1 MVGSSA
7 HESSCVVRLAHAATP
22 ALDLVGDFGPVV
34 SGHYAPRR
42 VRERTG
48 VIGVA
53 DAGVELLWGMRLTRK
68 FIAALVIGVAIVTL
82 VQGYLDYQREREV
95 FDRQMQG
102 EADALGRALGLG
114 LADVWHRDGE
124 AAAREFLIDANNA
137 NKSGRLRVRWVWL
150 DAKGHDAP
158 LEPRDQLE
166 PMKQDGV
173 VVIRDRARRRLV
185 TYIPV
190 KVPEPRDG
198 GLEIQQSLEPFD
210 AYVRDSLRNQI
221 VGSAAALLIA
231 AALALALGVVFIG
244 RPISKLAG
252 KARRVGTG
260 DLSDPLTL
268 RQRDELGELANE
280 INLMCE
286 RLAEEQDARARA
298 TEQLRHADRLTTVG
312 KLASGLAHEL
322 GTPLNVVSGRARLIA
337 DREVEG
343 NDVTDS
349 ARIVAEQADRM
360 TALIRQ
366 LLDFARPRA
375 PRPAPLNIT
384 TVASR
389 VCQLIATIARKANV
403 TLIPPAPDE
412 SLRLEA
418 DDCQLTQVLTN
429 LVVNAI
435 QSIGDD
441 GTVTIVTHTVEQVAP
456 PYVGGATQT
465 WMAIEVRDTGAGM
478 DDATRERI
486 FEPFFTTKQVGE
498 GTGLGLSVSWG
509 IVREHGGWI
518 DVQSSLNAGSTFT
531 VFLPMTRRIGRTTGE
546 RSALAGDRSPDR
558 GADRGADQGTDRGA
572 A

>member
-1 MVGSSA
+1 
-7 HESSCVVRLAHAATP
+7 VV
-22 ALDLVGDFGPVV
+22 
-34 SGHYAPRR
+34 
-42 VRERTG
+42 G

-53 DAGVELLWGMRLTRK
+53 DAALELTRGMRLTRK
-68 FIAALVIGVAIVTL
+68 FIAALVIGVAL
-82 VQGYLDYQREREV
+82 VALIQGYLDYQREREV
-95 FDRQMQG
+95 FDRQMRD
-102 EADALGRALGLG
+102 EAEALGRALGRG
-114 LADVWHRDGE
+114 CAAVWHRDGE
-124 AAAREFLIDANNA
+124 AAAREFLSDAT
-137 NKSGRLRVRWVWL
+137 KSERLKVRWIWL
-150 DAKGHDAP
+150 DAKGRDAP
-158 LEPRDQLE
+158 AESRDQLA
-166 PMKQDGV
+166 PMKLDTV
-173 VVIRDRARRRLV
+173 VVIRDRTKRLLV

-190 KVPEPRDG
+190 NVPEPRDG
-198 GLEIQQSLEPFD
+198 GLEIAQSLEPFD
-210 AYVRDSLRNQI
+210 QYVRDSLRNQI
-221 VGSAAALLIA
+221 VGSVAAVGIA
-231 AALALALGVVFIG
+231 AILALALGVVFIG
-244 RPISKLAG
+244 RPISKLAN

-260 DLSDPLTL
+260 DLSAPLKL

-286 RLAEEQDARARA
+286 RLADEQGARARA

-343 NDVTDS
+343 GDVVDS

-375 PRPAPLNIT
+375 PRPAPVNVT
-384 TVASR
+384 TLAGR
-389 VCQLIATIARKANV
+389 VCQLVATIARKANV
-403 TLIPPAPDE
+403 VLVPPEPDE
-412 SLRLEA
+412 ELRLEA
-418 DDCQLTQVLTN
+418 DDGQLTQVLTN

-435 QSIGDD
+435 QAIDPTGGLVPRPAGEAVGDPTPRD
-441 GTVTIVTHTVEQVAP
+441 PASPISDRGTVEIATRTVDLAPP
-456 PYVGGATQT
+456 PYVGGGAQTQT
-465 WMAIEVRDTGAGM
+465 WMAIEVRDTGPGM

-518 DVQSSLNAGSTFT
+518 DVRSELARGSTFT
-531 VFLPMTRRIGRTTGE
+531 VYLPMTRPRRAIRATGE
-546 RSALAGDRSPDR
+546 LHLFGGAGE
-558 GADRGADQGTDRGA
+558 RGA

>member
-1 MVGSSA
+1 MI
-7 HESSCVVRLAHAATP
+7 EAA
-22 ALDLVGDFGPVV
+22 GG
-34 SGHYAPRR
+34 
-42 VRERTG
+42 
-48 VIGVA
+48 
-53 DAGVELLWGMRLTRK
+53 GVELLGGMRLTRK
-68 FIAALVIGVAIVTL
+68 FIAALVIGVAL
-82 VQGYLDYQREREV
+82 VALIQGYLDYQREREV
-95 FDRQMQG
+95 FDRQMRG

-114 LADVWHRDGE
+114 VADVWHRDGE
-124 AAAREFLIDANNA
+124 AAAREFLVDAN
-137 NKSGRLRVRWVWL
+137 KGERVRVRWVWL

-158 LEPRDQLE
+158 SQPRDQLA

-190 KVPEPRDG
+190 RVPEPRDG
-198 GLEIQQSLEPFD
+198 GLEISQSLEPFD
-210 AYVRDSLRNQI
+210 EYVRDSLRNQI
-221 VGSAAALLIA
+221 IGSTAAVAIA
-231 AALALALGVVFIG
+231 AILALALGVAFIG
-244 RPISKLAG
+244 RPISKLAT

-260 DLSDPLTL
+260 DLSSPLQL

-286 RLAEEQDARARA
+286 RLAEAQGERARA

-337 DREVEG
+337 DREVDG
-343 NDVTDS
+343 DDVVDS

-375 PRPAPLNIT
+375 LRPAPLNVT
-384 TVASR
+384 TLAQR
-389 VCQLIATIARKANV
+389 VCQLVATIARKADV
-403 TLIPPAPDE
+403 TLVPPAHDDA
-412 SLRLEA
+412 LRLEA
-418 DDCQLTQVLTN
+418 DDGQLTQVLTN

-435 QSIGDD
+435 QAIGGGG
-441 GTVTIVTHTVEQVAP
+441 GTVEIAARTVERVPP
-456 PYVGGATQT
+456 PYVGGGGTA

-478 DDATRERI
+478 DDATRDRI
-486 FEPFFTTKQVGE
+486 FEPFFTTKQVGD

-518 DVQSSLNAGSTFT
+518 DVASGLHEGSAFT
-531 VFLPMTRRIGRTTGE
+531 VYLPMTRPMPRAQTGTTGE
-546 RSALAGDRSPDR
+546 RAALSGERSV
-558 GADRGADQGTDRGA
+558 A
-572 A
+572 

>member
-1 MVGSSA
+1 MFTG
-7 HESSCVVRLAHAATP
+7 L
-22 ALDLVGDFGPVV
+22 
-34 SGHYAPRR
+34 YAPRG

-68 FIAALVIGVAIVTL
+68 FIAALVIGVAIVAL

-124 AAAREFLIDANNA
+124 AAAREFLSEANNA

-150 DAKGHDAP
+150 DAKGHDTP

-166 PMKQDGV
+166 PMKQDSV

-221 VGSAAALLIA
+221 VGSVAAVAIA
-231 AALALALGVVFIG
+231 AILALALGVVFIG

-260 DLSDPLTL
+260 DLSDPLKL

-298 TEQLRHADRLTTVG
+298 TEQLRDADRLTTVG

-337 DREVEG
+337 DREV
-343 NDVTDS
+343 D
-349 ARIVAEQADRM
+349 
-360 TALIRQ
+360 
-366 LLDFARPRA
+366 
-375 PRPAPLNIT
+375 
-384 TVASR
+384 
-389 VCQLIATIARKANV
+389 
-403 TLIPPAPDE
+403 
-412 SLRLEA
+412 
-418 DDCQLTQVLTN
+418 
-429 LVVNAI
+429 
-435 QSIGDD
+435 
-441 GTVTIVTHTVEQVAP
+441 
-456 PYVGGATQT
+456 
-465 WMAIEVRDTGAGM
+465 
-478 DDATRERI
+478 
-486 FEPFFTTKQVGE
+486 
-498 GTGLGLSVSWG
+498 
-509 IVREHGGWI
+509 
-518 DVQSSLNAGSTFT
+518 
-531 VFLPMTRRIGRTTGE
+531 
-546 RSALAGDRSPDR
+546 GDRKSVV
-558 GADRGADQGTDRGA
+558 
-572 A
+572 